1 MSADAY
7 KTYLERDNPTGEARA
22 STERKIT
29 ALEIMANTDRP
40 TQYEIFNSSG
50 FNDIVKGY
58 SMSIEYSK
66 AAVKAI
72 AAMDR
77 KTKQRIKEAIE
88 GIPGGDIKPLR
99 GSSTLYRLRVGGLRI
114 VFSYPDSNTVLIER
128 IAPRG
133 DVYKG
138 GL

>member
-1 MSADAY
+1 MH
-7 KTYLERDNPTGEARA
+7 
-22 STERKIT
+22 IT
-29 ALEIMANTDRP
+29 
-40 TQYEIFNSSG
+40 
-50 FNDIVKGY
+50 
-58 SMSIEYSK
+58 YSK

-72 AAMDR
+72 AAMDK

-99 GSSTLYRLRVGGLRI
+99 GSATLYRLRVGSRRI
-114 VFSYPDSNTVLIER
+114 VFSYPNIGTVLIER